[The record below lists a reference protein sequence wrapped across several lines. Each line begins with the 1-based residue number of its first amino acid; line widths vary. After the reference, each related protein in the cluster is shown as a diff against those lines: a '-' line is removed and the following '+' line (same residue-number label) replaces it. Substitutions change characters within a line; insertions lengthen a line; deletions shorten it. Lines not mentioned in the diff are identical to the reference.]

1 MELELAE
8 KIQQEDQSKNHS
20 DSSSEN
26 EVVSDRI
33 EIANIDVAPRIQ
45 ESSSSDDSSSSDE
58 ETEQQDK
65 LSASTISKNHN
76 QSVSSATNHSIGPQ
90 PHRDESDSE
99 EETKQAE
106 PTTQTFEYQQSE
118 HVENE
123 SISESS
129 DDE

>member
-1 MELELAE
+1 MELELAK
-8 KIQQEDQSKNHS
+8 KILQEDQSNHS

-26 EVVSDRI
+26 SVVSGKSV
-33 EIANIDVAPRIQ
+33 NIDVAPRIQ

-58 ETEQQDK
+58 ETEQQEK
-65 LSASTISKNHN
+65 LSASTISNK
-76 QSVSSATNHSIGPQ
+76 
-90 PHRDESDSE
+90 PHCDELVSE

-106 PTTQTFEYQQSE
+106 PTTQTFEYQQSK

-123 SISESS
+123 SSSESS

>member
-1 MELELAE
+1 MELELAK
-8 KIQQEDQSKNHS
+8 KILQEDQSNHS

-26 EVVSDRI
+26 SVVSGKSV
-33 EIANIDVAPRIQ
+33 NIDVAPRIQ

-58 ETEQQDK
+58 ETEQQEK
-65 LSASTISKNHN
+65 LSASTISNN
-76 QSVSSATNHSIGPQ
+76 QP
-90 PHRDESDSE
+90 RYDELVSE

-106 PTTQTFEYQQSE
+106 PTTQTFEYQQSK

-123 SISESS
+123 SSSESS